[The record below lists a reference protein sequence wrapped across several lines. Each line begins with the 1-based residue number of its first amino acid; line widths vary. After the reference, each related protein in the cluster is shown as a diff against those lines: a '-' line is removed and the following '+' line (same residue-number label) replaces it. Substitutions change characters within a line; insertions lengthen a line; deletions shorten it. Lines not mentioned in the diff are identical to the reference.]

1 MHSISSVLLIEDNP
15 GDARLVTE
23 ILSERYGDACAVH
36 TASTL
41 ACGLKAL
48 RDTRVD
54 VLLLDLALPDS
65 RGMETFVE
73 VRAAAPRM
81 PIVILSGDD
90 NDALAIEALRAG
102 AQDYLPKK
110 RAGSEAL
117 LRAMVYAV
125 ARRLA
130 ADAHTDAQAEASRDN
145 EVRDSTRV
153 ERTPDG
159 VLQVDTS
166 GSIRFANA
174 HLANML
180 GVAQPAL
187 TGRSLLEFVDP
198 AHREALANLLA
209 TPPGVRSS
217 CELRLL
223 RPDAALCWALAAAG
237 GILALPGSGFDAFEL
252 VVMLTDITA
261 RKLAD

>member
-1 MHSISSVLLIEDNP
+1 M
-15 GDARLVTE
+15 
-23 ILSERYGDACAVH
+23 
-36 TASTL
+36 
-41 ACGLKAL
+41 

-54 VLLLDLALPDS
+54 VVLLDLALPDS
-65 RGMETFVE
+65 QGMETFVE
-73 VRAAAPRM
+73 VRAQAPRI

-130 ADAHTDAQAEASRDN
+130 AHASAEASRDN
-145 EVRDSTRV
+145 EVRDSTPV

-174 HLANML
+174 RLANML

-237 GILALPGSGFDAFEL
+237 GILALPGSGFDGFEL